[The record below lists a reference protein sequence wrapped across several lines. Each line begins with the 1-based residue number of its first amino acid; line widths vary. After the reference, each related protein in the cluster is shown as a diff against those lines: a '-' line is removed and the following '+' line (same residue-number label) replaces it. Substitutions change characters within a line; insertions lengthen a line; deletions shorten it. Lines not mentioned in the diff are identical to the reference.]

1 MKIYN
6 LKSLYYIWPLT
17 TDCSK
22 NNSMEALNTECTDL
36 PFNFWRSM
44 CSLSLSDFF
53 STRNSRHVIYILDIK
68 NLKIS
73 SNCAK
78 ISC

>member
-1 MKIYN
+1 MTIYN

-36 PFNFWRSM
+36 PFTFWRAM
-44 CSLSLSDFF
+44 CSLPLSDFF
-53 STRNSRHVIYILDIK
+53 FTRNSRHVIYFLDIK
-68 NLKIS
+68 NLKFF

-78 ISC
+78 ISR